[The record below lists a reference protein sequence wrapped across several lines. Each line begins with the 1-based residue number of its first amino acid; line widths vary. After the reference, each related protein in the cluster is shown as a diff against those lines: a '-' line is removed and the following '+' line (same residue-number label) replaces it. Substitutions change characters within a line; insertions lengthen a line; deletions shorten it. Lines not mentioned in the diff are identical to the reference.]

1 MPTTTDRVVLFDA
14 DSMQDPYP
22 LFERL
27 RAEAPVHRAV
37 TALGMNVW
45 IVTRYEEAR
54 AALSDPRLSKDAET
68 GQALFAKHATD
79 PTARREFADGLMKHM
94 LVADPPNHTRLRK
107 LVGRAFTARRVE
119 ALRPRIEQIADELLD
134 GMAAAEQ
141 TDLIE
146 NFAFQLPITVI
157 CELLGVPVEDRSD
170 FRGWSNTLL
179 SNAGGDVIAQSGVAM
194 VQYLNKLI
202 ASKRAEPADDMLTA
216 LVEAS
221 ADEDRLSEAELI
233 SMIFLLLVAG
243 HETTVNL
250 IGNGVLALLRNPEQL
265 AALRADD
272 SLLPGAIEE
281 FLRYDGPVKMATF
294 RHTAEP
300 VRIGEVDIPADELV
314 LVSLAAADRDGSKFP
329 DPDRFD
335 ITRATNGHLAFGHG
349 IHFCV
354 GAPLA
359 RMEGEIAI
367 RKLLARYPNLRL
379 AAEVEQLQWRD
390 STLMRGVTELPV
402 RL

>member
-14 DSMQDPYP
+14 ESMRDPYP

-27 RAEAPVHRAV
+27 RGQAPAHRAV

-54 AALSDPRLSKDAET
+54 AALTDPRLSKDAET

-79 PTARREFADGLMKHM
+79 PTARREFADGLLKHM
-94 LVADPPNHTRLRK
+94 LSADPPDHTRLRK

-119 ALRPRIEQIADELLD
+119 ALRPRIEEIADELLD

-141 TDLIE
+141 ADLID
-146 NFAFQLPITVI
+146 NYAFQLPITVI
-157 CELLGVPVEDRSD
+157 CELLGVPMQDRSD
-170 FRGWSNTLL
+170 FRQWSNTLL
-179 SNAGGDVIAQSGVAM
+179 SNARREEIVQAGLAM
-194 VQYLNKLI
+194 VGYLNELI
-202 ASKRAEPADDMLTA
+202 AHKRAEPADDLLTA
-216 LVEAS
+216 LVDAS
-221 ADEDRLSEAELI
+221 EDGDRLSETELI
-233 SMIFLLLVAG
+233 SMMFLLLVAG

-250 IGNGVLALLRNPEQL
+250 IGNGILALLEHPAQL

-294 RHTAEP
+294 RHTTEP
-300 VRIGEVDIPADELV
+300 VRLGDVEIPADELV
-314 LVSLAAADRDGSKFP
+314 LVSLAGANRDGAKFP

-335 ITRATNGHLAFGHG
+335 ITRPTGGHLAFGYG
-349 IHFCV
+349 IHFCL

-359 RMEGEIAI
+359 RMEGEIAV
-367 RKLLARYPNLRL
+367 RKLLARYPNLHL
-379 AAEVEQLQWRD
+379 AAEVKNLQWRD
-390 STLMRGVTELPV
+390 STLMRGLAELPV